1 MGDERLVWG
10 EVRNGGGKEEGASPW
25 GSQGV
30 TRTKSHSCAQG
41 PEHACSQPL
50 LPGPHAPSQDALQ
63 DPRGGF
69 GGTQLQNRSLW
80 PHDPRPSPA
89 SSPLLG
95 PGSRKVL
102 GWADR
107 WKQY

>member
-1 MGDERLVWG
+1 MVWG

-30 TRTKSHSCAQG
+30 TRTKSHSRAQG